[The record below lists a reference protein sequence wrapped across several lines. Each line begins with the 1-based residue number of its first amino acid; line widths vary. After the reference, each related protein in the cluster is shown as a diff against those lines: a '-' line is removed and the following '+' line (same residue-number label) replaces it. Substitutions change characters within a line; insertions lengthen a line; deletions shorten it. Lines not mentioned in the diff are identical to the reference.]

1 MDSISFLG
9 CGSWGGAL
17 GDVLSRK
24 GIPVIFWHRNPNTVD
39 QIQKTRK
46 HYLVED
52 LEFSKNVKFTND
64 ISFAINSSRIIVI
77 AIPSQSVRKLITENN
92 SIFSNKKIIVT
103 VSKGIEVDSLMTMS
117 EVIND
122 IYGKGYKRTVVLS
135 GPSHA
140 EEVVKK
146 FPTTLVA
153 SSKNESASKIV
164 QALFSNEYLR
174 TYLNADVKGVEIGG
188 AMKNVMAI
196 AAGICDGINYGD
208 NSKAALMT
216 RGMTEIIRLGKKMGA
231 KGKTF
236 RGLSGFGDL
245 IVTCLSQH
253 SRNRKVGQAIGEG
266 DSLSSI
272 TKRMKMVAEGVLTT
286 KSVHQLRLKYDL
298 EMPIHEAIYEILFQG
313 KNPKDSV
320 SELMNRKLSNEHKK

>member
-17 GDVLSRK
+17 GNVLSRK
-24 GIPVIFWHRNPNTVD
+24 GIPVIFWHRNPDTID
-39 QIQKTRK
+39 QILKTGK

-64 ISFAINSSRIIVI
+64 ISFAIESSPIVVL
-77 AIPSQSVRKLITENN
+77 AIPSQCIRKLLIENN
-92 SIFSNKKIIVT
+92 TIFSNKKTIVT

-122 IYGKGYKRTVVLS
+122 VYGKCYKKSVVLS

-153 SSKNESASKIV
+153 SSRNENASKTV
-164 QALFSNEYLR
+164 QSLFSNEYLR

-216 RGMTEIIRLGKKMGA
+216 RGMSEIIRLGKKMGA

-245 IVTCLSQH
+245 IVTCLSKH

-266 DSLSSI
+266 ESLISI
-272 TKRMKMVAEGVLTT
+272 KKRMKMVAEGVLTT
-286 KSVHQLRLKYDL
+286 KSVHQLRLKYGL
-298 EMPIHEAIYEILFQG
+298 EMPIHEAMYEILFMG

-320 SELMNRKLSNEHKK
+320 YELMNRKLSNEHKK

>member
-1 MDSISFLG
+1 METISFLG

-17 GDVLSRK
+17 GNVLSKK
-24 GIPVIFWHRNPNTVD
+24 GYPVLFWHRNSTTVKEL
-39 QIQKTRK
+39 QNSRQ
-46 HYLVED
+46 HYLIKD
-52 LEFSKNVKFTND
+52 LTFSDNVSFTND
-64 ISFAINSSRIIVI
+64 LEYAINSSSIIAI
-77 AIPSQSVRKLITENN
+77 AIPSQSIRELLNENKY
-92 SIFSNKKIIVT
+92 IFKDKKIIVN

-117 EVIND
+117 EVID
-122 IYGKGYKRTVVLS
+122 DVYGKKYNKTVVLS

-140 EEVVKK
+140 EEVVKN

-153 SSKNESASKIV
+153 SSLNDNAAKSI

-196 AAGICDGINYGD
+196 AAGICDGIDYGD

-231 KGKTF
+231 RGKTF

-245 IVTCLSQH
+245 IVTCLSKH
-253 SRNRKVGQAIGEG
+253 SRNRQVGQAIGEG
-266 DSLSSI
+266 HSLNI
-272 TKRMKMVAEGVLTT
+272 IQKKMKMIAEGVLTT
-286 KSVHQLRLKYDL
+286 KAVHQLRLKYSL
-298 EMPIHEAIYEILFQG
+298 EMPIHEAMYEVLFMD
-313 KNPKDSV
+313 KDPKESV

>member
-24 GIPVIFWHRNPNTVD
+24 GVPVIFWHRNPNTID
-39 QIQKTRK
+39 RIQKTGK

-52 LEFSKNVKFTND
+52 LEFSNNVMFTND
-64 ISFAINSSRIIVI
+64 ASFAINSSPIIVL
-77 AIPSQSVRKLITENN
+77 AIPSQSIRKLLIENN

-122 IYGKGYKRTVVLS
+122 IYGKRYKRTVVLS

-153 SSKNESASKIV
+153 SSKNESASKTV
-164 QALFSNEYLR
+164 QKLFSNEYLR

-266 DSLSSI
+266 ESLISI
-272 TKRMKMVAEGVLTT
+272 KKRMEMVAEGVLTT
-286 KSVHQLRLKYDL
+286 KSVHQLRLKYGL
-298 EMPIHEAIYEILFQG
+298 EMPIHEAMYEILFMG

-320 SELMNRKLSNEHKK
+320 YELMNRKLSNEHKK

>member
-1 MDSISFLG
+1 MGSVSFLG

-24 GIPVIFWHRNPNTVD
+24 GVPVIFWHRNSDTID

-52 LEFSKNVKFTND
+52 LYFSKNVNFTND
-64 ISFAINSSRIIVI
+64 IEYAINYSPIIVI
-77 AIPSQSVRKLITENN
+77 AIPSQAIRKLLIKNN
-92 SIFSNKKIIVT
+92 TIFNNKKIIVT

-122 IYGKGYKRTVVLS
+122 VYGENYKRTVVLS

-153 SSKNESASKIV
+153 SSNNDSASKTI
-164 QALFSNEYLR
+164 QQLFSNEYLR
-174 TYLNADVKGVEIGG
+174 TYLNKDVRGVEIGG

-231 KGKTF
+231 RGKTF

-266 DSLSSI
+266 ESLISI
-272 TKRMKMVAEGVLTT
+272 QNRMKMVAEGVLTT
-286 KSVHQLRLKYDL
+286 KSVHQLSLKYGI
-298 EMPIHEAIYEILFQG
+298 EMPIHEAMYEILFMG

>member
-24 GIPVIFWHRNPNTVD
+24 GVPVIFWHRNSSTID
-39 QIQKTRK
+39 EIQKTRK
-46 HYLVED
+46 HYLVKD
-52 LEFSKNVKFTND
+52 LQFTKNVDFTND
-64 ISFAINSSRIIVI
+64 IEYAINSSPIIVI
-77 AIPSQSVRKLITENN
+77 AIPSQSIRKLLTENN

-122 IYGKGYKRTVVLS
+122 VHGKYYKRTVVLS

-153 SSKNESASKIV
+153 SSKNHSASKTI
-164 QALFSNEYLR
+164 QQLFSNEYLR
-174 TYLNADVKGVEIGG
+174 TYLNMDVKGVEIGG

-266 DSLSSI
+266 ESI
-272 TKRMKMVAEGVLTT
+272 TSIQNRMKMVAEGVLTT
-286 KSVHQLRLKYDL
+286 KSVHQLRLKFDL
-298 EMPIHEAIYEILFQG
+298 EMPIHEAMYEILFMG

>member
-1 MDSISFLG
+1 MDPISFLG

-17 GDVLSRK
+17 GDVLARK
-24 GIPVIFWHRNPNTVD
+24 GVPVMFWHRNPNIID
-39 QIQKTRK
+39 QIQKSRK

-52 LEFSKNVKFTND
+52 LEFSKNVDFTND
-64 ISFAINSSRIIVI
+64 IEYAINSSPIVVL
-77 AIPSQSVRKLITENN
+77 AIPSQSIRKLLIENN
-92 SIFSNKKIIVT
+92 SIFYNKKIIVT

-122 IYGKGYKRTVVLS
+122 VYGKDYKKTVVLS

-153 SSKNESASKIV
+153 SSIDSSSSKTI
-164 QALFSNEYLR
+164 QHLFSNEYLR
-174 TYLNADVKGVEIGG
+174 TYLNTDVRGVEIGG
-188 AMKNVMAI
+188 ALKNVMAI

-216 RGMTEIIRLGKKMGA
+216 RGMAEIIRLGKKMGA

-236 RGLSGFGDL
+236 QGLSGFGDL
-245 IVTCLSQH
+245 IVTCLSKH

-266 DSLSSI
+266 ESLLNI
-272 TKRMKMVAEGVLTT
+272 QKRMKMVAEGVLTT
-286 KSVHQLRLKYDL
+286 KSVHQLSLKFGL
-298 EMPIHEAIYEILFQG
+298 EMPIHEAMYEILFMG

>member
-1 MDSISFLG
+1 MESISFLG

-24 GIPVIFWHRNPNTVD
+24 GIPVIFWHRNPKTVD

-64 ISFAINSSRIIVI
+64 ITFAINSSRIIVI

-92 SIFSNKKIIVT
+92 SIFSNKRIIVT

-122 IYGKGYKRTVVLS
+122 IYGKSFKRTVVLS

-153 SSKNESASKIV
+153 SSRNGNASKTV
-164 QALFSNEYLR
+164 QSLFSNEYLR

-266 DSLSSI
+266 ESLSSI
-272 TKRMKMVAEGVLTT
+272 KKRMKMVAEGVLTT

>member
-1 MDSISFLG
+1 MNSVSFLG

-17 GDVLSRK
+17 GDVLSKK
-24 GIPVIFWHRNPNTVD
+24 GVPVIFWHRNSNTID
-39 QIQKTRK
+39 RIQNTRK

-52 LEFSKNVKFTND
+52 LEFSKNVDFTND
-64 ISFAINSSRIIVI
+64 IKFAINSSPIIVI
-77 AIPSQSVRKLITENN
+77 AIPTQSIRKLLIENN
-92 SIFSNKKIIVT
+92 NIYNNKKIIVS

-117 EVIND
+117 EVID
-122 IYGKGYKRTVVLS
+122 DVYGKKYNKTAVLS

-153 SSKNESASKIV
+153 SSKNDVVSKTI
-164 QALFSNEYLR
+164 QKLFSNEYLR
-174 TYLNADVKGVEIGG
+174 TYLNRDVRGVEIGG

-196 AAGICDGINYGD
+196 AAGICDGIHYGD

-216 RGMTEIIRLGKKMGA
+216 RGMTEIIRLGKNMGA

-245 IVTCLSQH
+245 IVTCLSKH

-266 DSLSSI
+266 ESVSSI
-272 TKRMKMVAEGVLTT
+272 QNRMKMVAEGILTT
-286 KSVHQLRLKYDL
+286 KSVHQLRLKYGL
-298 EMPIHEAIYEILFQG
+298 EMPIHEAMYEILYMG

-320 SELMNRKLSNEHKK
+320 YELMNRKLSNEHKK

>member
-24 GIPVIFWHRNPNTVD
+24 GVPVIFWHRNSNTID
-39 QIQKTRK
+39 KIQKTRK

-52 LEFSKNVKFTND
+52 LEFSNNVKFTND
-64 ISFAINSSRIIVI
+64 ISFAIDSSPIIVL
-77 AIPSQSVRKLITENN
+77 AIPSQSIRKLVMENN
-92 SIFSNKKIIVT
+92 NIFSNKKIIVT
-103 VSKGIEVDSLMTMS
+103 VSKGIEVDSLLTIS

-122 IYGKGYKRTVVLS
+122 VYGKNYKRTVVLS

-140 EEVVKK
+140 EEVIKK

-153 SSKNESASKIV
+153 ASKNDRASKTI
-164 QALFSNEYLR
+164 QKLFSNEYLR
-174 TYLNADVKGVEIGG
+174 TYLNRDVKGVEIGG

-245 IVTCLSQH
+245 IVTCLSKH

-266 DSLSSI
+266 ESLENIQS
-272 TKRMKMVAEGVLTT
+272 RMKMVAEGVLTT
-286 KSVHQLRLKYDL
+286 KSVHQIRLKHGL
-298 EMPIHEAIYEILFQG
+298 EMPIHEAMYKILFMG

-320 SELMNRKLSNEHKK
+320 YELMNRKLSSEHKK

>member
-1 MDSISFLG
+1 MGSVSFLG

-24 GIPVIFWHRNPNTVD
+24 GVPVIFWHRNSDTID

-52 LEFSKNVKFTND
+52 LYFSKNVNFTND
-64 ISFAINSSRIIVI
+64 IEYAIDYSPIIVI
-77 AIPSQSVRKLITENN
+77 AIPSQAIRKLLIKNN
-92 SIFSNKKIIVT
+92 TIFNNKKIIVT

-122 IYGKGYKRTVVLS
+122 VYGENYKRTVVLS

-153 SSKNESASKIV
+153 SSNNDSASKTI
-164 QALFSNEYLR
+164 QQLFSNEYLR
-174 TYLNADVKGVEIGG
+174 TYLNKDVRGVEIGG

-231 KGKTF
+231 RGKTF

-266 DSLSSI
+266 ESLISI
-272 TKRMKMVAEGVLTT
+272 QNRMKMVAEGVLTT
-286 KSVHQLRLKYDL
+286 KSVHQLSLKYGI
-298 EMPIHEAIYEILFQG
+298 EMPIHEAMYEILFMG

>member
-1 MDSISFLG
+1 MGSVSFLG

-24 GIPVIFWHRNPNTVD
+24 GVPVIFWHRNSDTID

-52 LEFSKNVKFTND
+52 LYFSKNVNFTND
-64 ISFAINSSRIIVI
+64 IEYAIDYSPIIVI
-77 AIPSQSVRKLITENN
+77 AIPSQAIRKLLIKNN
-92 SIFSNKKIIVT
+92 TIFNNKKIIVT

-122 IYGKGYKRTVVLS
+122 VYGKSYKRTVVLS

-153 SSKNESASKIV
+153 SSKNDSASKTI
-164 QALFSNEYLR
+164 QQLFSNEYLR
-174 TYLNADVKGVEIGG
+174 TYLNKDVRGVEIGG

-216 RGMTEIIRLGKKMGA
+216 RGMTEIIRLGKQMGA

-266 DSLSSI
+266 ESLISI
-272 TKRMKMVAEGVLTT
+272 QNRMKMVAEGVLTT
-286 KSVHQLRLKYDL
+286 KSVHQLRLKYGL
-298 EMPIHEAIYEILFQG
+298 EMPIHEAMYEILFMG

>member
-24 GIPVIFWHRNPNTVD
+24 SIPVTFWHRNPNTVY

-64 ISFAINSSRIIVI
+64 ISSAINSSRIIVI

-122 IYGKGYKRTVVLS
+122 IYGKSFKRTVVLS

-153 SSKNESASKIV
+153 SSRNENASKTV
-164 QALFSNEYLR
+164 QSLFSNEYLR

-266 DSLSSI
+266 ESLSSI
-272 TKRMKMVAEGVLTT
+272 KKRMKMVAEGVLTT

-298 EMPIHEAIYEILFQG
+298 EMPIHEAMYEILFQG
-313 KNPKDSV
+313 KNPRDSV
-320 SELMNRKLSNEHKK
+320 SELMNRKLSIEHKK

>member
-24 GIPVIFWHRNPNTVD
+24 GIPVTFWHRNPNTVN

-52 LEFSKNVKFTND
+52 LEFSKNVEFTND
-64 ISFAINSSRIIVI
+64 ITFAINSSRIIVI

-122 IYGKGYKRTVVLS
+122 IYGKSYKRTVVLS

-140 EEVVKK
+140 EEVVKQ

-153 SSKNESASKIV
+153 SSRNENASKTI
-164 QALFSNEYLR
+164 QSLFSNEYLR

-216 RGMTEIIRLGKKMGA
+216 RGMSEIIRLGKKMGA

-266 DSLSSI
+266 ESLSSI
-272 TKRMKMVAEGVLTT
+272 KKQMKMVAEGVLTT

-298 EMPIHEAIYEILFQG
+298 EMPIHEAMYEILFQG

-320 SELMNRKLSNEHKK
+320 SELMNRKLSIEHKK

>member
-1 MDSISFLG
+1 MDPISFLG

-17 GDVLSRK
+17 GDVLARK
-24 GIPVIFWHRNPNTVD
+24 GVPVIFWHRNPNTID
-39 QIQKTRK
+39 QIQKSRK
-46 HYLVED
+46 HYLVKD
-52 LEFSKNVKFTND
+52 LEFSKNVDFTND
-64 ISFAINSSRIIVI
+64 IKYAINSSSIVVL
-77 AIPSQSVRKLITENN
+77 AIPSQSIRKLLIENN
-92 SIFSNKKIIVT
+92 SIFNNKKIIVT

-122 IYGKGYKRTVVLS
+122 VYGKDYKKTVVLS

-153 SSKNESASKIV
+153 SSIDISSSETI
-164 QALFSNEYLR
+164 QHLFSNEYLR
-174 TYLNADVKGVEIGG
+174 TYLNTDVRGVEIGG
-188 AMKNVMAI
+188 ALKNVMAI

-216 RGMTEIIRLGKKMGA
+216 RGMAEIIRLGKKMGA
-231 KGKTF
+231 KEKTF
-236 RGLSGFGDL
+236 QGLSGFGDL
-245 IVTCLSQH
+245 IVTCLSKH

-266 DSLSSI
+266 ESLLDI
-272 TKRMKMVAEGVLTT
+272 QKRMNMVAEGILTT
-286 KSVHQLRLKYDL
+286 KSVHQLSLKFGL
-298 EMPIHEAIYEILFQG
+298 EMPIHEAMYEILFMG

-320 SELMNRKLSNEHKK
+320 SELMKRKLSNEHKK

>member
-1 MDSISFLG
+1 MGSVSFLG

-24 GIPVIFWHRNPNTVD
+24 GVPVIFWHRNSDTID

-52 LEFSKNVKFTND
+52 LYFSKNVNFTND
-64 ISFAINSSRIIVI
+64 IEYAINYSPIIVI
-77 AIPSQSVRKLITENN
+77 AIPSQAIRKLLIKNN
-92 SIFSNKKIIVT
+92 TIFNNKKIIVT
-103 VSKGIEVDSLMTMS
+103 ISKGIEVDSLMTMS

-122 IYGKGYKRTVVLS
+122 VYGENYKRTVVLS

-153 SSKNESASKIV
+153 SSNNDSASKTI
-164 QALFSNEYLR
+164 QQLFSNEYLR
-174 TYLNADVKGVEIGG
+174 TYLNKDVRGVEIGG

-231 KGKTF
+231 RGKTF

-266 DSLSSI
+266 ESLTSI
-272 TKRMKMVAEGVLTT
+272 QNRMKMVAEGVLTT
-286 KSVHQLRLKYDL
+286 KSVHQLSLKYGI
-298 EMPIHEAIYEILFQG
+298 EMPIHEAMYEILFMG

>member
-1 MDSISFLG
+1 LDSISFLG

-24 GIPVIFWHRNPNTVD
+24 GVPVLFWHRNSKTID

-52 LEFSKNVKFTND
+52 LYFSKNVNFTND
-64 ISFAINSSRIIVI
+64 IEYAINYSPIIVI
-77 AIPSQSVRKLITENN
+77 AIPSQSIRKLLIKNN
-92 SIFSNKKIIVT
+92 TIFNNKKIIVT

-122 IYGKGYKRTVVLS
+122 VYGKNYKRTVVLS

-153 SSKNESASKIV
+153 SSKNDSASKTI
-164 QALFSNEYLR
+164 QQLFSNEYLR
-174 TYLNADVKGVEIGG
+174 TYLNKDVRGVEIGG

-266 DSLSSI
+266 ESLISI
-272 TKRMKMVAEGVLTT
+272 QNRMKMVAEGVLTT
-286 KSVHQLRLKYDL
+286 KSVHQLRLKYGL
-298 EMPIHEAIYEILFQG
+298 EMPIHEAMYEILFMG

>member
-1 MDSISFLG
+1 LDSISFLG

-24 GIPVIFWHRNPNTVD
+24 GAPVIFWHRNSSTID

-46 HYLVED
+46 HYLVKD
-52 LEFSKNVKFTND
+52 LQFTKNVDFTND
-64 ISFAINSSRIIVI
+64 IKYAINSSPIIVL
-77 AIPSQSVRKLITENN
+77 AIPSQSIRKILIENN
-92 SIFSNKKIIVT
+92 TIFNNKKIIVT
-103 VSKGIEVDSLMTMS
+103 VSKGIEVDSLLTMS

-122 IYGKGYKRTVVLS
+122 VYGENYKRTVVLS

-146 FPTTLVA
+146 YPTTLVA
-153 SSKNESASKIV
+153 SSKNDSASKTI
-164 QALFSNEYLR
+164 QKLFSNEYLR
-174 TYLNADVKGVEIGG
+174 TYLNRDVKGVEIGG

-245 IVTCLSQH
+245 IVTCLSKH

-266 DSLSSI
+266 ESLSSI
-272 TKRMKMVAEGVLTT
+272 QKRMKMVAEGVLTT
-286 KSVHQLRLKYDL
+286 KSVHQLRLKYGL
-298 EMPIHEAIYEILFQG
+298 EMPIHEAMYEILFMG

-320 SELMNRKLSNEHKK
+320 SELMNRKLSNEHKR

>member
-1 MDSISFLG
+1 MNSVSFLG

-17 GDVLSRK
+17 GDVLSKK
-24 GIPVIFWHRNPNTVD
+24 GFPIVFWHRNPNIVD
-39 QIQKTRK
+39 QLQKTRK
-46 HYLVED
+46 HYLIEN
-52 LEFSKNVKFTND
+52 LFFSNNVMFTND
-64 ISFAINSSRIIVI
+64 IRYAINASSIII
-77 AIPSQSVRKLITENN
+77 LAIPSQSIRNLLIENN
-92 SIFSNKKIIVT
+92 IIFNKKKIIVN
-103 VSKGIEVDSLMTMS
+103 VSKGIEVDSLMTIS

-122 IYGKGYKRTVVLS
+122 VYGKAYKRTVVLS

-153 SSKNESASKIV
+153 SSKNQKTSKII
-164 QALFSNEYLR
+164 QELFSNHYLR
-174 TYLNADVKGVEIGG
+174 TYLNMDLRGVEIGG
-188 AMKNVMAI
+188 ALKNVMAI

-216 RGMTEIIRLGKKMGA
+216 RGMTEIIRLGKNMGA

-253 SRNRKVGQAIGEG
+253 SRNRKVGEAIGKG
-266 DSLSSI
+266 GSLSDI
-272 TKRMKMVAEGVLTT
+272 QKRMKMVAEGVLTT
-286 KSVHQLRLKYDL
+286 KAVHHLRLKYSL
-298 EMPIHEAIYEILFQG
+298 ELPIHESMYEILFKG

-320 SELMNRKLSNEHKK
+320 SELMSRKLSNEHKK

>member
-1 MDSISFLG
+1 MDPISFLG

-17 GDVLSRK
+17 GDVLARK
-24 GIPVIFWHRNPNTVD
+24 GVPVIFWHRNPNTID
-39 QIQKTRK
+39 QIQKSRK
-46 HYLVED
+46 HYLVKD
-52 LEFSKNVKFTND
+52 LEFSKNVDFTND
-64 ISFAINSSRIIVI
+64 IKYAINSSSIVVL
-77 AIPSQSVRKLITENN
+77 AIPSQSIRKLLIENN
-92 SIFSNKKIIVT
+92 SIFNNKKIIVT

-122 IYGKGYKRTVVLS
+122 VYGKDYKKTVVLS

-153 SSKNESASKIV
+153 SSIDISSSETI
-164 QALFSNEYLR
+164 QHLFSNEYLR
-174 TYLNADVKGVEIGG
+174 TYLNTDVRGVEIGG
-188 AMKNVMAI
+188 ALKNVMAI

-216 RGMTEIIRLGKKMGA
+216 RGMAEIIRLGKKMGA
-231 KGKTF
+231 KEKTF
-236 RGLSGFGDL
+236 QGLSGFGDL
-245 IVTCLSQH
+245 IVTCLSKH

-266 DSLSSI
+266 ESLLDI
-272 TKRMKMVAEGVLTT
+272 QKRMNMVAEGVLTT
-286 KSVHQLRLKYDL
+286 KSVHQLSLKFGL
-298 EMPIHEAIYEILFQG
+298 EMPIHEAMYEILFMG

-320 SELMNRKLSNEHKK
+320 SELMKRKLSNEHKK

>member
-24 GIPVIFWHRNPNTVD
+24 GVPVIFWHRNSSTID
-39 QIQKTRK
+39 EIQKTRK
-46 HYLVED
+46 HYLVKD
-52 LEFSKNVKFTND
+52 LQFTKNVKFTND
-64 ISFAINSSRIIVI
+64 IEHAINSSPIIVI
-77 AIPSQSVRKLITENN
+77 AIPSQSIRKLLTENN

-122 IYGKGYKRTVVLS
+122 VYGKHYKRTVVLS

-153 SSKNESASKIV
+153 SSKNHSASKAI
-164 QALFSNEYLR
+164 QQLFSNEYLR
-174 TYLNADVKGVEIGG
+174 TYLNMDVKGVEIGG

-266 DSLSSI
+266 ESLSSI
-272 TKRMKMVAEGVLTT
+272 KKRMKMVAEGVLTT
-286 KSVHQLRLKYDL
+286 KSVHQLRLKYGL
-298 EMPIHEAIYEILFQG
+298 EMPIHEAMYEILFMG

>member
-1 MDSISFLG
+1 LDSISFLG

-77 AIPSQSVRKLITENN
+77 AIPSQSVRKLLIENN

-153 SSKNESASKIV
+153 SSKNQSASKTV

-266 DSLSSI
+266 ESLSSI
-272 TKRMKMVAEGVLTT
+272 KKRMKMVAEGVLTT

-298 EMPIHEAIYEILFQG
+298 EMPIHEAMYEILFQD

>member
-24 GIPVIFWHRNPNTVD
+24 GIPVTFWHRNPNTVD

-77 AIPSQSVRKLITENN
+77 AIPSQSVRKLLTENN

-122 IYGKGYKRTVVLS
+122 IYGKSYKRTVVLS

-153 SSKNESASKIV
+153 SSRNESASKTV
-164 QALFSNEYLR
+164 QSLFSNEYLR

-266 DSLSSI
+266 ESLSSI
-272 TKRMKMVAEGVLTT
+272 KKRMKMVAEGVLTT

-298 EMPIHEAIYEILFQG
+298 EMPIHEAMYEILFQG

>member
-1 MDSISFLG
+1 MDPVSFLG

-17 GDVLSRK
+17 GNVLSRK
-24 GIPVIFWHRNPNTVD
+24 GIPVLFWHRNPNIVD
-39 QIQKTRK
+39 QLKKSRR

-52 LEFSKNVKFTND
+52 LLFLKNVSFTND
-64 ISFAINSSRIIVI
+64 IEYAINVSSIIVI
-77 AIPSQSVRKLITENN
+77 AIPSQSVRKLLVENSN
-92 SIFSNKKIIVT
+92 IFENEKIIVN
-103 VSKGIEVDSLMTMS
+103 VSKGIEIDSLMTLS
-117 EVIND
+117 EVISD
-122 IYGKGYKRTVVLS
+122 VYGGNHKTTVVLS

-153 SSKNESASKIV
+153 SSKNEKASKTI
-164 QALFSNEYLR
+164 QKLFSNEYLR
-174 TYLNADVKGVEIGG
+174 TYLNVDVRGVEIGG
-188 AMKNVMAI
+188 ALKNVIAI

-231 KGKTF
+231 HGKTF

-245 IVTCLSQH
+245 IVTCLSKH
-253 SRNRKVGQAIGEG
+253 SRNRKVGEAIGKGE
-266 DSLSSI
+266 SLKI
-272 TKRMKMVAEGVLTT
+272 IQKKMKMVAEGVLTT
-286 KSVHQLRLKYDL
+286 KAVHQLRLKHSI
-298 EMPIHEAIYEILFQG
+298 EMPIHEAMYDILFIN

-320 SELMNRKLSNEHKK
+320 LELMNRKLGNEHKK

>member
-1 MDSISFLG
+1 METISFLG

-17 GDVLSRK
+17 GKVLSEK
-24 GIPVIFWHRNPNTVD
+24 GFPVLFWHRNSTIVKELQNSR
-39 QIQKTRK
+39 Q
-46 HYLVED
+46 HYLIKD
-52 LEFSKNVKFTND
+52 LTFSDNVSFTND
-64 ISFAINSSRIIVI
+64 LEYAINSSSIIAI
-77 AIPSQSVRKLITENN
+77 AIPSQSIRELLNENKY
-92 SIFSNKKIIVT
+92 IFKDKKIIVN

-117 EVIND
+117 EVID
-122 IYGKGYKRTVVLS
+122 DVYGKKYNKTVVLS

-140 EEVVKK
+140 EEVVKN

-153 SSKNESASKIV
+153 SSLNDNAAKSI

-174 TYLNADVKGVEIGG
+174 TYLNTDVKGVEIGG

-245 IVTCLSQH
+245 IVTCLSKH
-253 SRNRKVGQAIGEG
+253 SRNRQVGQAIGEG
-266 DSLSSI
+266 HSLNI
-272 TKRMKMVAEGVLTT
+272 IQKKMKMIAEGVLTT
-286 KSVHQLRLKYDL
+286 KAVHQLRLKYSL
-298 EMPIHEAIYEILFQG
+298 EMPIHEAMYEVLFMD
-313 KNPKDSV
+313 KDPKESV

>member
-24 GIPVIFWHRNPNTVD
+24 GVPVIFWHRNSNTID

-52 LEFSKNVKFTND
+52 LYFSKNVNFTND
-64 ISFAINSSRIIVI
+64 IEYAINYSPIIVI
-77 AIPSQSVRKLITENN
+77 AIPSQSIRKLLIKNN
-92 SIFSNKKIIVT
+92 TIFNNKKIIVT

-122 IYGKGYKRTVVLS
+122 VYGKNYKRTVVLS

-153 SSKNESASKIV
+153 SSKNDSASKTI
-164 QALFSNEYLR
+164 QQLFSNEYLR
-174 TYLNADVKGVEIGG
+174 TYLNKDVRGVEIGG

-266 DSLSSI
+266 ESLISI
-272 TKRMKMVAEGVLTT
+272 QNRMKMVAEGVLTT
-286 KSVHQLRLKYDL
+286 KSVHQLRLKYGL
-298 EMPIHEAIYEILFQG
+298 EMPIHEAMYEILFMG

>member
-1 MDSISFLG
+1 LDSISFLG

-17 GDVLSRK
+17 GDVLSKK
-24 GIPVIFWHRNPNTVD
+24 GVPVIFWHRNSNTID

-52 LEFSKNVKFTND
+52 LYFSKNVNFTND
-64 ISFAINSSRIIVI
+64 IEYAINCSPIIVI
-77 AIPSQSVRKLITENN
+77 AIPSQSIRELLIKNN
-92 SIFSNKKIIVT
+92 TIFNNKKIIVT

-122 IYGKGYKRTVVLS
+122 VCGENYKRTVVLS

-153 SSKNESASKIV
+153 SSKNDSASKTI
-164 QALFSNEYLR
+164 QQLFSNEYLR
-174 TYLNADVKGVEIGG
+174 TYLNKDVRGVEIGG

-266 DSLSSI
+266 DSLISI
-272 TKRMKMVAEGVLTT
+272 QNRMKMVAEGVLTT
-286 KSVHQLRLKYDL
+286 KSVHQLRLKYGL
-298 EMPIHEAIYEILFQG
+298 EMPIHEAMYEILFMG

>member
-1 MDSISFLG
+1 MDPISFLG

-17 GDVLSRK
+17 GDVLARK
-24 GIPVIFWHRNPNTVD
+24 GVPVIFWHRNPYTID
-39 QIQKTRK
+39 QIQKSRK
-46 HYLVED
+46 HYLIED
-52 LEFSKNVKFTND
+52 LEFSKNVDFTND
-64 ISFAINSSRIIVI
+64 IKYAINSSSIVVL
-77 AIPSQSVRKLITENN
+77 AIPSQSIRKLLIENN
-92 SIFSNKKIIVT
+92 SIFNNKKIIVT

-122 IYGKGYKRTVVLS
+122 VYGKDYKKTVVLS

-153 SSKNESASKIV
+153 SSIDISSSKTI
-164 QALFSNEYLR
+164 QHLFSNEYLR
-174 TYLNADVKGVEIGG
+174 TYLNTDVRGVEIGG
-188 AMKNVMAI
+188 ALKNVMAI

-216 RGMTEIIRLGKKMGA
+216 RGMAEIIRLGKKMGA

-236 RGLSGFGDL
+236 QGLSGFGDL
-245 IVTCLSQH
+245 IVTCLSKH

-266 DSLSSI
+266 ESLLDI
-272 TKRMKMVAEGVLTT
+272 QKRMNMVAEGVLTT
-286 KSVHQLRLKYDL
+286 KSVHQLSLKFGL
-298 EMPIHEAIYEILFQG
+298 EMPIHEAMYEILFMG

-320 SELMNRKLSNEHKK
+320 SELMKRKLSNEHKK

>member
-1 MDSISFLG
+1 MDPISFLG

-17 GDVLSRK
+17 GDVLARK
-24 GIPVIFWHRNPNTVD
+24 GVPVIFWHRNPNTID
-39 QIQKTRK
+39 QIQKSRK
-46 HYLVED
+46 HYLIKD
-52 LEFSKNVKFTND
+52 LEFSKNVDFTND
-64 ISFAINSSRIIVI
+64 IKYAINSSSIVVL
-77 AIPSQSVRKLITENN
+77 AIPSQSIRKLLIENN
-92 SIFSNKKIIVT
+92 SIFNDKKMIVT

-122 IYGKGYKRTVVLS
+122 VYGKSYKKTVVLS

-146 FPTTLVA
+146 YPTTLVA
-153 SSKNESASKIV
+153 SSKNESASKTV
-164 QALFSNEYLR
+164 QTLFSNEYLR
-174 TYLNADVKGVEIGG
+174 TYLNRDVKGVEIGG

-266 DSLSSI
+266 ESLTSI
-272 TKRMKMVAEGVLTT
+272 KKRMKMVAEGVLTT
-286 KSVHQLRLKYDL
+286 KSVHQLRLKYGL
-298 EMPIHEAIYEILFQG
+298 EMPIHEAMFEILFMG

-320 SELMNRKLSNEHKK
+320 SELMNRKLGNEHKK